1 MEINHAFG
9 KASHLASMFEPALL
23 ARYARPV
30 PRYTSYPTAPHFAP
44 LANPAPY
51 AERLAGLPADT
62 ELSLYLHVPFC
73 RELCLFCGCHTT
85 VVRKPE
91 PIAAYAADVQK
102 EAALLAASLG
112 NKRLKLKHL
121 HWGGGTPHS
130 LTPADFARIMEVL
143 ARHFAF
149 APDAEIAVE
158 VDPRTLSREMVK
170 TFAEVGVRRASLGVQ
185 DFRPEVQHAVH
196 RLQPFALVAETVD
209 ALRSHGIG
217 GINFDLIYGLPY
229 QTEASVAETAAQAL
243 TLAPDRLAVFGYAHV
258 PWMKR
263 HQALL
268 PEAALP
274 DEAARYRQQEA
285 VFQVLTEAGY
295 IPIGLDHFARPDDP
309 LARALAEG
317 TLRRNFQGYTT
328 DAAPVLLGLGASAIS
343 TLPDAYVQNFAS
355 IPQWSGA
362 VRAGRLPLA
371 RGIVLSAEDRLR
383 RAVIEAIMCYGAVD
397 LAALAA
403 RHETAWA
410 ALLTPALE
418 ALATDG
424 LIAWQGPVLKVTARG
439 RPFLRHVAAAFDA
452 YFRPEAAPRRH
463 SQGV

>member
-1 MEINHAFG
+1 MEINHAFR
-9 KASHLASMFEPALL
+9 KTSHLTPMFEPTLL

-44 LANPAPY
+44 LADPAPY
-51 AERLAGLPADT
+51 AERLAGMPADT

-91 PIAAYAADVQK
+91 PIAAYAADMQK
-102 EAALLAASLG
+102 EAALLAEALG
-112 NKRLKLKHL
+112 NKRLRLKHV

-130 LTPADFARIMEVL
+130 LTPADFARIMESL

-158 VDPRTLSREMVK
+158 VDPRTLSPEMVK
-170 TFAEVGVRRASLGVQ
+170 TFAEVGVTRASLGVQ
-185 DFRPEVQHAVH
+185 DFHPEVQRAVH
-196 RLQPFALVAETVD
+196 RLQPFALVAEIVG
-209 ALRSHGIG
+209 ALRDHGIG
-217 GINFDLIYGLPY
+217 AINFDLIYGLPY
-229 QTEASVAETAAQAL
+229 QTEASVAETAARAL

-285 VFQVLTEAGY
+285 IARVLSEAGY
-295 IPIGLDHFARPDDP
+295 IPVGLDHFARPGDA
-309 LARALAEG
+309 LARAFAEG
-317 TLRRNFQGYTT
+317 RLRRNFQGYTT
-328 DAAPVLLGLGASAIS
+328 DAAPVLLGLGASAIGS
-343 TLPDAYVQNFAS
+343 LPDAYVQNFAS
-355 IPQWSGA
+355 IPQWSSA

-397 LAALAA
+397 LAAVAA
-403 RHETAWA
+403 RHEA
-410 ALLTPALE
+410 AMESLLTPALE
-418 ALATDG
+418 DLAADG
-424 LIAWQGPVLKVTARG
+424 LIAWEGNVLHVTARG

-452 YFRPEAAPRRH
+452 YFRPEAAPRRY